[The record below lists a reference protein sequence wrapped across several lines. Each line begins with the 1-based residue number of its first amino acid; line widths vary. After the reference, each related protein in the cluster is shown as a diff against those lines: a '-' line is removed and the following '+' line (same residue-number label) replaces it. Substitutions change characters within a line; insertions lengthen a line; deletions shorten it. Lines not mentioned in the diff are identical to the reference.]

1 MNDDMANWFAQF
13 GGSGDDF
20 DFNKLIAQLQQA
32 MASMA
37 GTSDGKGIDWSY
49 AKATAR
55 HVAASLG
62 PDPAPSQRDQHDVA
76 EADRLASLWLDQH
89 VSFDALTRPAAAW
102 SRAEWVENTMGAWR
116 TIAEPIVT
124 RIADALATSFGEQFS
139 SAEGVPAELGQF
151 GAMMAPMLRTS
162 AGAMYTAQLAQ
173 AMGKISGV
181 IVSGSEIGMQLL
193 PAPQVVL
200 LPTNVSGFSSG
211 LGISDND
218 VRIYLAVREGARQRL
233 FAHVGWLVPQM
244 LALLEHYARE
254 ITIDVGAITSTIE
267 VSDLSS
273 LTPERL
279 AELSEQLQGRLFSP
293 TQSDLQL
300 EILAR
305 LETLLALVEGWVDE
319 VTATTVSRWMPHAA
333 NALSEVVRRRRATN
347 SPAQQ
352 LFSALVGLELA
363 PRRIRD
369 AANLWAGLTR
379 ERGVAGR
386 DAVWAHHDLMPSAD
400 DLDDPLRLLAPDQD
414 TAAGDEMDVELA
426 QLLEQAERE
435 RRDESGN
442 ADD

>member
-305 LETLLALVEGWVDE
+305 LETLLALVEGWVDC
-319 VTATTVSRWMPHAA
+319 VVWRAGMAHLPHIEQLTEMA
-333 NALSEVVRRRRATN
+333 RRERATGG
-347 SPAQQ
+347 PAERTFES
-352 LFSALVGLELA
+352 LLGLELRPKRMREA
-363 PRRIRD
+363 ADLWSMITAADGPEARD
-369 AANLWAGLTR
+369 AK
-379 ERGVAGR
+379 
-386 DAVWAHHDLMPSAD
+386 WAHPDMLPS
-400 DLDDPLRLLAPDQD
+400 LDGGANGTAPSSQHPTGQPSGGNDWDAELSKLLGEED
-414 TAAGDEMDVELA
+414 G
-426 QLLEQAERE
+426 
-435 RRDESGN
+435 
-442 ADD
+442 

>member
-1 MNDDMANWFAQF
+1 MSA
-13 GGSGDDF
+13 
-20 DFNKLIAQLQQA
+20 KLETLSQNLQ
-32 MASMA
+32 
-37 GTSDGKGIDWSY
+37 K
-49 AKATAR
+49 
-55 HVAASLG
+55 HLG
-62 PDPAPSQRDQHDVA
+62 H
-76 EADRLASLWLDQH
+76 
-89 VSFDALTRPAAAW
+89 
-102 SRAEWVENTMGAWR
+102 
-116 TIAEPIVT
+116 
-124 RIADALATSFGEQFS
+124 RIAAIQTALG
-139 SAEGVPAELGQF
+139 
-151 GAMMAPMLRTS
+151 
-162 AGAMYTAQLAQ
+162 
-173 AMGKISGV
+173 
-181 IVSGSEIGMQLL
+181 
-193 PAPQVVL
+193 
-200 LPTNVSGFSSG
+200 
-211 LGISDND
+211 
-218 VRIYLAVREGARQRL
+218 
-233 FAHVGWLVPQM
+233 
-244 LALLEHYARE
+244 E

-333 NALSEVVRRRRATN
+333 NALSEVVRRRLATN

-386 DAVWAHHDLMPSAD
+386 DAVWAHPDLMPSAD